1 VYRRRC
7 KIFLYLFSS
16 KIQNKYKI
24 SKYEN
29 TNKIIGINIIK
40 STEGYKINQIDCI
53 EKLIK

>member
-40 STEGYKINQIDCI
+40 TTEGYKINQIDCI